1 MPATTAMTHPSEELL
16 GRASQGD
23 RTAIE
28 ALVACFLPEIETYI
42 ARHVPDAV
50 SAKESAADLAQ
61 STCRELCVQLA
72 QERFEFRGQ
81 AEFRKWLYQAAY
93 RKIQARERYYGAAK
107 RDARF
112 EEQASLGEHPFSE
125 TPSERV
131 AAQDEVARLERVL
144 ATMPDREQEVL
155 RLARIEGMG
164 HTGIAA
170 RLGISEAHSRVLL
183 SRSLAH
189 LAQLL
194 EAEAEQA

>member
-28 ALVACFLPEIETYI
+28 ALVACFLPEIEAYI
-42 ARHVPDAV
+42 ARHAPDAV
-50 SAKESAADLAQ
+50 SVKESAADLAQ
-61 STCRELCVQLA
+61 SACRELFEQLA
-72 QERFEFRGQ
+72 EERFEFRGE
-81 AEFRKWLYQAAY
+81 AEFRKWLYQVAY
-93 RKIQARERYYGAAK
+93 RKIQTRERYYGAAR
-107 RDARF
+107 RDARL
-112 EEQASLGEHPFSE
+112 EEQTSLGGHPVSE
-125 TPSERV
+125 TPSERL
-131 AAQDEVARLERVL
+131 AEQDELARLERVL

-155 RLARIEGMG
+155 RLSRFEGMG
-164 HTGIAA
+164 HAGIAT